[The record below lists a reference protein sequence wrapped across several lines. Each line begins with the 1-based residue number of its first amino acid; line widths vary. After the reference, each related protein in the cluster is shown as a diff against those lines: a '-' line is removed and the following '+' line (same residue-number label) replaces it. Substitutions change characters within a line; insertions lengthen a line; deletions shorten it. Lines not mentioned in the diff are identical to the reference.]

1 MVNPNLC
8 ASPQAISLVLR
19 LSHRASRVFKA
30 FSDDEVVKVL
40 SALTILG
47 QHDEE
52 LLAAMEKHLPG
63 ETCSPPAACCDNP
76 PALSCLLLL
85 LPVCFCCLMVFPVCS
100 LRRCGSGF
108 SGRLEK
114 CDTELISTVMEYCLQ
129 TRCRSKPIF
138 EAVAE
143 DFVRRGEKHTT
154 LQIAKQVIAMG
165 RLNYLPQVSEMS
177 LDNQL
182 RVTNQVCSRKKRGF
196 MSGLWRLSVLSVLRP
211 HVQEAG
217 EHFVDQVLPVSASL
231 PHRGVA
237 RLHPPGTFPTQPS
250 VQSLQS
256 ILPAEAAG

>member
-1 MVNPNLC
+1 MQAPSWSVNVNPNLC

-40 SALTILG
+40 SALAILG

-52 LLAAMEKHLPG
+52 LLAAMEEHLPG
-63 ETCSPPAACCDNP
+63 EICSP
-76 PALSCLLLL
+76 PALSCLLLSL
-85 LPVCFCCLMVFPVCS
+85 CFCCSMASPVCS
-100 LRRCGSGF
+100 LRRRGWGF

-114 CDTELISTVMEYCLQ
+114 CDPELISTVMEYCLQ
-129 TRCRSKPIF
+129 TKCRSKPIF

-177 LDNQL
+177 L
-182 RVTNQVCSRKKRGF
+182 R
-196 MSGLWRLSVLSVLRP
+196 
-211 HVQEAG
+211 
-217 EHFVDQVLPVSASL
+217 SAD
-231 PHRGVA
+231 HY
-237 RLHPPGTFPTQPS
+237 
-250 VQSLQS
+250 
-256 ILPAEAAG
+256 

>member
-1 MVNPNLC
+1 M
-8 ASPQAISLVLR
+8 LR

-52 LLAAMEKHLPG
+52 LLAAMEEHLPG
-63 ETCSPPAACCDNP
+63 EICSPP
-76 PALSCLLLL
+76 PALSRLLLSS
-85 LPVCFCCLMVFPVCS
+85 CFCCSTAFPVCS
-100 LRRCGSGF
+100 PRRCGWGF

-114 CDTELISTVMEYCLQ
+114 CDPDLISTVMEYCLQ

-165 RLNYLPQVSEMS
+165 RLNYLPQVSERS
-177 LDNQL
+177 L
-182 RVTNQVCSRKKRGF
+182 
-196 MSGLWRLSVLSVLRP
+196 
-211 HVQEAG
+211 
-217 EHFVDQVLPVSASL
+217 
-231 PHRGVA
+231 
-237 RLHPPGTFPTQPS
+237 
-250 VQSLQS
+250 
-256 ILPAEAAG
+256 